1 MVEEKSQSLSR
12 VVKIL
17 DSFSLE
23 KPVLGVREVARTIHL
38 STSVTGRLMIAMKEM
53 GILSQNSTTKLYSI
67 GTRPLVWAGVYLANC
82 DVRSIALPYMEELH
96 QITRETISLYILD
109 GNERVCV
116 ERLES
121 TQNVRIVAR
130 IGRRL
135 PLYAGSAGKAFLAF
149 LPSERQE
156 EILNTI
162 ELKPFTTNTI
172 VAKQSLLDEL
182 NKIHIQ
188 GYSVSHGEWMAEASG
203 IAAPIFDRNS
213 QVAAVITISGPSQRF
228 TDETIQNCIALVKD
242 VAEKLSGALGFRNLG
257 A

>member
-1 MVEEKSQSLSR
+1 MYEEKSQSLSR

-17 DSFSLE
+17 DSFSIE
-23 KPVLGVREVARTIHL
+23 KPELGVREVARTINL

-53 GILSQNSTTKLYSI
+53 GILSQNSSTKLYSV
-67 GTRPLVWAGVYLANC
+67 GTRPLVWAGVFLANC

-135 PLYAGSAGKAFLAF
+135 PLYAGSAGKAFLAY
-149 LPSERQE
+149 LSAARQE
-156 EILNTI
+156 EIINSI
-162 ELKPFTTNTI
+162 ELIPYTPNTI
-172 VAKQSLLDEL
+172 VDKNQLMQEL
-182 NKIHIQ
+182 EKIHHQ

-203 IAAPIFDRNS
+203 VAAPVFDRNS
-213 QVAAVITISGPSQRF
+213 QVTAVITISGPSQRF
-228 TDETIQNCIALVKD
+228 GEETMKSCIALVVD
-242 VAEKLSGALGFRNLG
+242 VAEKLSNALGFRNQLG
-257 A
+257 